1 MEAFNAMDPT
11 TMEKKMARSAL
22 RSLLHAG
29 ALFVGVVAQAEAM
42 AADAWPQVWLN
53 PGIYSYHF
61 KRDAG
66 YRDNNVGIGAELLLT
81 DNHGL
86 MAGSFVNSDR
96 QRSHYGLYQWR
107 PLQWQFSQVKLSLVL
122 AAGAFDGY
130 PRYHD
135 GGWFAAALPLLAL
148 EGERFGINFGII
160 PNIPDRMNGAVA
172 IQVKLRVW

>member
-1 MEAFNAMDPT
+1 
-11 TMEKKMARSAL
+11 MAIPPL
-22 RSLLHAG
+22 RSLLVVGAG
-29 ALFVGVVAQAEAM
+29 LFGAAVQAEAT

-160 PNIPDRMNGAVA
+160 PNIPDRMTGALA